1 MKVSAPADALT
12 DSATIANNTRKPDMQ
27 KAAAELA
34 IIIRAARVVAPVRF
48 MALDMN
54 VNGLTNRRSD
64 VMAANPP
71 RDGCDS

>member
-12 DSATIANNTRKPDMQ
+12 DSSTIANNTRKPDMQ
-27 KAAAELA
+27 KAAAELT

-54 VNGLTNRRSD
+54 VNGLTNR
-64 VMAANPP
+64 
-71 RDGCDS
+71 